1 MESWKTDRVGSA
13 IAGENP
19 TVMARLNGGFAV
31 IGDVQWLPG
40 YSVLIADRPGVDRL
54 TDLPRA
60 ERAAYLSSVDILA
73 EAVEIA
79 CAELDPAFLRV
90 NIEILGNKD
99 PFLHTHIWPR
109 YQWEE
114 PELRTKPVWLYPGT
128 NWSDPATAL
137 SPAHDPYRSAITAQ
151 IKNALEDLHD
161 GESMPL
167 TCGQT

>member
-1 MESWKTDRVGSA
+1 MESWKADRVGSA

-19 TVMARLNGGFAV
+19 TVMARLNNGFAV

-40 YSVLIADRPGVDRL
+40 YSVLITDKPGIERL

-60 ERAAYLSSVDILA
+60 ERLEYLSSVEILA

-79 CAELDPAFLRV
+79 CAELDSEFLRV
-90 NIEILGNKD
+90 NIEIRGNKD

-109 YQWEE
+109 YQWEQ

-137 SPAHDPYRSAITAQ
+137 SSAHEPYRAAITAQ
-151 IKNALEDLHD
+151 IKKLSA
-161 GESMPL
+161 
-167 TCGQT
+167 